1 MRRVLLLLWASGFGL
16 APGLT
21 AQWGCKAMGPV
32 LPVPAPEELVK
43 GRTTALQ
50 VLADFVRTM
59 GGGNVWAAQFHL
71 QQAAQ
76 STTDPAA
83 RYLLLAEAIAIAERA
98 GDAAAALSAVGELA
112 HNFGI
117 DEREHSLATLARLR
131 DGSPAVRVGAAMS
144 ALARAEAAMLGP
156 QDTDMLRFF
165 DAAVRCALLAENVAV
180 YEYVR
185 DRIVWLRGGR
195 EAFMALA
202 GPAPSDAERRH
213 IAAQLG
219 GLLGGDANA
228 TLPLRDLAP
237 VLPALRPEQLRA
249 DAPPPTAA
257 EWRELARG
265 ARNDAVRLGLLRR
278 ACATLADGWHE
289 LDAMAQQERCRE
301 LTSLVPQLATARGV
315 HALQFR
321 TASDLDQLVRANGD
335 WRVENGVLVGAS
347 KGANNFA
354 THRLHFGAI
363 RAVVVR
369 GGIRSEAGLNF
380 RVHVGDIS
388 LLLNWEVQPEN
399 HLWSGGTCLPK
410 GPPALTVGKE
420 HTIALFQ
427 APGDRVHVCIDDVL
441 WWSVGG
447 KLAGTVTVYP
457 ALGSEIFVREILV
470 DGDPAGVASA
480 PLGQPM

>member
-1 MRRVLLLLWASGFGL
+1 MRRALLLLWASGFGL

-32 LPVPAPEELVK
+32 LPVPAPEELAK

-83 RYLLLAEAIAIAERA
+83 RYLLLAEAIALAERA

-131 DGSPAVRVGAAMS
+131 DGSPSVRAGAAMS
-144 ALARAEAAMLGP
+144 ALARAEAAMFAP
-156 QDTDMLRFF
+156 HDTDMLRFF
-165 DAAVRCALLAENVAV
+165 DAAVRCALHAENVAF

-195 EAFMALA
+195 EAFTLLA
-202 GPAPSDAERRH
+202 GREPGDAERNPV
-213 IAAQLG
+213 AALLG
-219 GLLGGDANA
+219 GLLHGDANA
-228 TLPLRDLAP
+228 TLPLTELAP
-237 VLPALRPEQLRA
+237 LLPTLPRERLREN
-249 DAPPPTAA
+249 APPPTAA
-257 EWRELARG
+257 EWLDLARG
-265 ARNDAVRLGLLRR
+265 ARNEAVRVGLLRR
-278 ACATLADGWHE
+278 ACTTLADGWHE
-289 LDAMAQQERCRE
+289 LDATAQKERCRE
-301 LTSLVPQLATARGV
+301 LTRLVPQLATARGV

-321 TASDLDQLVRANGD
+321 TASDLEQLVRANGD
-335 WRVENGVLVGAS
+335 WRVADGVLLGAAQ
-347 KGANNFA
+347 GANNFA
-354 THRLHFGAI
+354 THRLHFGTI

-369 GGIRSEAGLNF
+369 GGIRSAAGLNF
-380 RVHVGDIS
+380 RVHVGDFS
-388 LLLNWEVQPEN
+388 LLLNWEVRPEN

-441 WWSVGG
+441 WWSVAGR
-447 KLAGTVTVYP
+447 LAGTVTVYP

-470 DGDPAGVASA
+470 DGDPAGAASA
-480 PLGQPM
+480 PLGNPM